1 MLFRSEIPAESARQS
16 IAQSRAMLH
25 NAHSSLSLHQPS
37 FPCSAQID
45 NYQVALA
52 SGRQAWDRLALTASY
67 RAASRVVL
75 WALALFPS
83 NPRGQTN
90 PCSLPLETP
99 TARPAHLSP
108 WSYCLAIAVAAAH
121 LACHRLDPHTAALP
135 PPPPAADKATAEQ
148 SFREQVSS
156 ESHPDQ
162 PLAVIR
168 LQLSATGSS
177 FRNFARGCRHQ
188 PPVAVFPT
196 PVPQLAIPMGSQM
209 AIVPEHLKEPSPAS
223 VHAARGSPVQHPHL
237 ILPARDL
244 PGPESMEL
252 QSHHA
257 GLREWPATDLF
268 LPRLPMNIRQSTSQR
283 RCSPRRE
290 IGRAHV

>member
-1 MLFRSEIPAESARQS
+1 MKIAILSGPEPAADRQSPATNHNEIPAESARQS
-16 IAQSRAMLH
+16 IAQSRAMPH

-108 WSYCLAIAVAAAH
+108 WSCCLAIAVAAAH

-135 PPPPAADKATAEQ
+135 PPPP
-148 SFREQVSS
+148 
-156 ESHPDQ
+156 
-162 PLAVIR
+162 
-168 LQLSATGSS
+168 
-177 FRNFARGCRHQ
+177 
-188 PPVAVFPT
+188 
-196 PVPQLAIPMGSQM
+196 
-209 AIVPEHLKEPSPAS
+209 
-223 VHAARGSPVQHPHL
+223 
-237 ILPARDL
+237 ILPFDNTTL
-244 PGPESMEL
+244 P
-252 QSHHA
+252 A
-257 GLREWPATDLF
+257 GVSFDAAANSFSLDPTNAAFSSLAA
-268 LPRLPMNIRQSTSQR
+268 
-283 RCSPRRE
+283 
-290 IGRAHV
+290 GHGG